1 MVRQNERQINRWE
14 RTVSRVRGKL
24 VKMNKDAGGKFDDY
38 SISPEIRQ
46 SLLHWGFELIEKD
59 FFYWLDKLMYKNKLL
74 IV

>member
-24 VKMNKDAGGKFDDY
+24 VKMNKDDVSKFDDY
-38 SISPEIRQ
+38 SISPKVRQ

>member
-24 VKMNKDAGGKFDDY
+24 VKMNKDDGSKFDDY
-38 SISPEIRQ
+38 SISPKVRQ

-59 FFYWLDKLMYKNKLL
+59 FFYCLDKLMYKNKLL